1 MRLMMV
7 VMVSTRSRKLCSEF
21 KSELAFLG
29 IGSQTVVVIIVMAV
43 VVMCMMV
50 RTAALENL
58 LFFAVFALA
67 AVAPDV
73 VALELTG
80 LVADGEG
87 ARWLHWSVAGR
98 VWVVIVAIVFIV
110 GESDEA
116 SALCV
121 AANNGTQ
128 GWRWGAFAGARARA
142 GEVKVRHCL
151 GACVGVG

>member
-1 MRLMMV
+1 MM
-7 VMVSTRSRKLCSEF
+7 
-21 KSELAFLG
+21 
-29 IGSQTVVVIIVMAV
+29 I
-43 VVMCMMV
+43 
-50 RTAALENL
+50 RTAALKDIF
-58 LFFAVFALA
+58 FFAVFALA

-87 ARWLHWSVAGR
+87 ARWLHRSVAGG
-98 VWVVIVAIVFIV
+98 VWVVIVAVVFIV

-121 AANNGTQ
+121 AADDGTQ
-128 GWRWGAFAGARARA
+128 GWRWGAFAGARA

-151 GACVGVG
+151 GACIGVGYCGRFFNSRFEV

>member
-128 GWRWGAFAGARARA
+128 GWRWGAFAGARA

>member
-7 VMVSTRSRKLCSEF
+7 VMVCTRNRKLRSEF
-21 KSELAFLG
+21 KSELAFLR

-43 VVMCMMV
+43 VVMCMV
-50 RTAALENL
+50 IRTAALENL
-58 LFFAVFALA
+58 LLFAVFALA
-67 AVAPDV
+67 AVTPDV

-87 ARWLHWSVAGR
+87 ARWLHRSVAGR
-98 VWVVIVAIVFIV
+98 VWVVIVAFVFIV

-116 SALCV
+116 STLCV
-121 AANNGTQ
+121 TADDGTQ
-128 GWRWGAFAGARARA
+128 GWRWGAFAGARA

-151 GACVGVG
+151 EACIGVG